1 MSDAQGFWSYVH
13 EDDAAD
19 GGRIIRLAKDVVDQ
33 YEMLTG
39 ETICLFLD
47 KVAIEWGDDWRNKI
61 EENLASVAFFIPVLT
76 PRYFMSPECRSELQ
90 VFARRATQLGIKE
103 LILPLLY
110 VSVPALDDEN
120 TKDDLAKIVRTFQW
134 EDWRELRFKDPA
146 SEDYRGGVAQLAAR
160 LVEANRRAEQTDIA
174 DTARRLDKGIDE
186 SDDDSP
192 GLIDRVARAEEAL
205 PELSDTLEAITEQI
219 ELVGQGVQE
228 ASSDMENTSTQRKGF
243 AHRLVIAK
251 RLART
256 LSEPSEKVWALS
268 NDYASELHD
277 FDVGIRAIIELAQAE
292 LKGHPE
298 SKQEVCKFFHALQAL
313 SATSSKSFDEIQQF
327 IDAIAPVEK
336 MSRDLRPRLRR
347 LRQGL
352 TIMIEARELTDN
364 WVSLIEASGI
374 DCQTDSDNEHT

>member
-1 MSDAQGFWSYVH
+1 MSDAHGFWSYVH
-13 EDDAAD
+13 KDDTAD
-19 GGRIIRLAKDVVDQ
+19 GGRISRLAKDVVGQ

-47 KVAIEWGDDWRNKI
+47 KDAIEWGDDWRNKI

-90 VFARRATQLGIKE
+90 FFARRATQLGIKE

-120 TKDDLAKIVRTFQW
+120 TKDDLARIVRTFQR

-146 SEDYRGGVAQLAAR
+146 SEDYRSGVARLAAR
-160 LVEANRRAEQTDIA
+160 LVEANRRAEQTDIT
-174 DTARRLDKGIDE
+174 DTGQRLDQGRDE

-192 GLIDRVARAEEAL
+192 GLIDRIAGAEEAL
-205 PELSDTLEAITEQI
+205 PKLSETLHAITEQI
-219 ELVGQGVQE
+219 KLIGNGLMQAG
-228 ASSDMENTSTQRKGF
+228 SDIQNATSQRKVF
-243 AHRLVIAK
+243 AQRVVIAK

-256 LSEPSEKVWALS
+256 LSEPNEKVWRLS
-268 NDYASELHD
+268 NDYASQLHD
-277 FDVGIRAIIELAQAE
+277 FDVGIRAIIELAPAE
-292 LKGHPE
+292 IKEHPE
-298 SKQEVCKFFHALQAL
+298 SKQEVCEFFHGLQEL
-313 SATSSKSFDEIQQF
+313 SAATSKGFDEIQHF
-327 IDAIAPVEK
+327 TDSIAPIEK
-336 MSRDLRPRLRR
+336 MSRDLRPVFRR

-352 TIMIEARELTDN
+352 TIMIEAREVSDS

-374 DCQTDSDNEHT
+374 DCQSDGDSAHT

>member
-1 MSDAQGFWSYVH
+1 MSDAQGFWSYVQQ
-13 EDDAAD
+13 DDAAD

-39 ETICLFLD
+39 EKICLFLD

-90 VFARRATQLGIKE
+90 VFARRAIQLGIKD

-146 SEDYRGGVAQLAAR
+146 SEDYRSGVARLAAR

-174 DTARRLDKGIDE
+174 DTARRLDKEIDE

-192 GLIDRVARAEEAL
+192 GLIDRVAGAEEAL
-205 PELSDTLEAITEQI
+205 PKLSDTLKVITEQI
-219 ELVGQGVQE
+219 ELVGQVVQE
-228 ASSDMENTSTQRKGF
+228 ASSDMENASTQRQGF
-243 AHRLVIAK
+243 AHRLVIAT
-251 RLART
+251 RLARS
-256 LSEPSEKVWALS
+256 LSEPSERIWALS
-268 NDYASELHD
+268 NDYASQLHD
-277 FDVGIRAIIELAQAE
+277 FDMGIPAIIELAQAAIKE
-292 LKGHPE
+292 DPE
-298 SKQEVCKFFHALQAL
+298 SKREVCKFFHGLEEL
-313 SATSSKSFDEIQQF
+313 SAITSKSFGEIQQF
-327 IDAIAPVEK
+327 IDAIAPVER
-336 MSRDLRPRLRR
+336 MSRDLRPVLRR
-347 LRQGL
+347 LRLGL
-352 TIMIEARELTDN
+352 TIMIEVRGVSDR

-374 DCQTDSDNEHT
+374 DCQSDSDNEQK